1 MHDAFHQI
9 VFIDGFNRMLTK
21 SNQFFIVF
29 ICSTAFL
36 QASLPRQKEKS
47 VAKFLQ
53 NPPSPLYQATTSFAL
68 SSTAST
74 PLYGAGTSDIPDS
87 PLCLAA
93 SSHTPI
99 FALGLL
105 SGQEQE
111 ARTIINA
118 NQEKDIFEL
127 FATQQ
132 SKKSAI
138 IAKRKAQ
145 KEMNRQQYLI
155 AQRLAA
161 IQAYQQ
167 AHPGCK
173 LSNTHLCP
181 VTNELFYTK
190 TGRTC
195 INPDDLFL
203 RT

>member
-74 PLYGAGTSDIPDS
+74 PLYSARTSDIPDS
-87 PLCLAA
+87 PLC
-93 SSHTPI
+93 
-99 FALGLL
+99 FALDLL